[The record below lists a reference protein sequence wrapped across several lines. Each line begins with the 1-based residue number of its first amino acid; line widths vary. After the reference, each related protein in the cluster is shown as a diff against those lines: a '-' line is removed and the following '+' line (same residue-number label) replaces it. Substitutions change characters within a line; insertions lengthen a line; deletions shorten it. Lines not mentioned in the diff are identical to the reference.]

1 MYRIYVKQELSF
13 FEMVLGQWK
22 KKQVNRY

>member
-1 MYRIYVKQELSF
+1 MYVKHELSF